1 MNIESELIGYFKE
14 KYDVQVDT
22 TTKLIDEGVVD
33 SMGVME
39 LVTFLEQSF
48 DVEFEMDDLTEDN
61 FASIV
66 SVNKLISGKKEEL

>member
-1 MNIESELIGYFKE
+1 VNIESELIGYFKE
-14 KYDVQVDT
+14 KYDVEVDT

>member
-1 MNIESELIGYFKE
+1 MFKE

-22 TTKLIDEGVVD
+22 ATKLIDEGVVD

>member
-1 MNIESELIGYFKE
+1 VNIESELIGYFKE

>member
-14 KYDVQVDT
+14 KYDVEVDT